1 MTSSFMS
8 KFRVEME
15 KLGAHPDK
23 NIITTLT
30 VSADRHRHRAPEI
43 VDLIA
48 RAVLSVSLDSI

>member
-1 MTSSFMS
+1 MS